1 MRATPRRRRCFN
13 LSHGNPPRVSTCA
26 PDCRVLQ
33 PLRAAACFNLS
44 TPLHHR
50 PRRRRRSAPPPLTSS
65 STSTAA
71 AAPGQDRPSEAHGT
85 QKMGPCLK
93 AREAAPRT
101 REEHDSDPTES
112 SRGAKPSPRQTHR
125 LRRVGP
131 SRPHR
136 GQPPGPPR
144 RAASARVEESPSYTH
159 THMAPSHTQLRSG
172 HSSAHGPQPH
182 VVACSLF
189 ATQARARAN
198 ARARIPRRP
207 PLSRQKAKRPL
218 PVTAPS
224 ACRGWPHEASRP
236 AGMEEAGRLLLSW
249 PLVRSSWLY
258 EPRAISRVPFPPSCI
273 SHMPPPAFTPD
284 LSHVP
289 SHLPPSHLTS
299 RRPGRRR
306 ARALPDGR
314 RCGGVAPL
322 RRAALPREAGGAAWP
337 NVAAGLGWG
346 HSTAS
351 RHG

>member
-1 MRATPRRRRCFN
+1 MGPRRWD
-13 LSHGNPPRVSTCA
+13 RVS
-26 PDCRVLQ
+26 RLVR
-33 PLRAAACFNLS
+33 PLHALVRSTTQIRPRAAV
-44 TPLHHR
+44 
-50 PRRRRRSAPPPLTSS
+50 APSQARARLTDF
-65 STSTAA
+65 AA
-71 AAPGQDRPSEAHGT
+71 LDHPGH
-85 QKMGPCLK
+85 
-93 AREAAPRT
+93 
-101 REEHDSDPTES
+101 TE
-112 SRGAKPSPRQTHR
+112 G
-125 LRRVGP
+125 
-131 SRPHR
+131 SRPALL
-136 GQPPGPPR
+136 
-144 RAASARVEESPSYTH
+144 AARQAPVSKSHPATHTH
-159 THMAPSHTQLRSG
+159 THMAPSHTHTQLPSG

-236 AGMEEAGRLLLSW
+236 AGMEAGRLLLSW